1 MHKLFFCV
9 GEVPVCRRPESNGKS
24 IFWKSFSGRQ
34 ETYLE
39 KFAGAIPSRY
49 KYQRLNQGEY
59 STILRRA
66 VLVLNTL
73 SPRGLVS
80 PRYFESMA
88 SNALVFC
95 EESSN
100 YQHLFPEDCYVSFRS
115 DLRDFEEKMT
125 WCLENRTEVQDIT
138 MRARKLVLIKHSW
151 ESRVASMIKTMD
163 SIRV

>member
-1 MHKLFFCV
+1 M
-9 GEVPVCRRPESNGKS
+9 
-24 IFWKSFSGRQ
+24 
-34 ETYLE
+34 
-39 KFAGAIPSRY
+39 
-49 KYQRLNQGEY
+49 
-59 STILRRA
+59 
-66 VLVLNTL
+66 LNTL

-163 SIRV
+163 SIRI